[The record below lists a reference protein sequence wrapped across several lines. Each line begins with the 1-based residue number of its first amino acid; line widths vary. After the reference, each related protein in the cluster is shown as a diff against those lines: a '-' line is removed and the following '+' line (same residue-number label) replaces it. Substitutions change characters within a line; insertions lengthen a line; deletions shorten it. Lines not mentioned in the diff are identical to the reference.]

1 VELQLVELLVVL
13 ECLLVQLVQLEQQ
26 VQLAQQ
32 VQIEQQVQLAQQ
44 VQLEQQLVALLL
56 VQNSEHVQT
65 LEPVEFHPLVHQQQV
80 LMLL

>member
-13 ECLLVQLVQLEQQ
+13 ECLLVQLVELK
-26 VQLAQQ
+26 L
-32 VQIEQQVQLAQQ
+32 VQLAQQ

-80 LMLL
+80 LMLLELPNLVLLVSMF